1 MSEFL
6 KGQFLIAGYRLRD
19 DNFFKSVVLIVEHN
33 DQGAMGVIVN
43 RPSDETVSETLAGHF
58 DLPETGDV
66 VYLGGPVEPAALF
79 IVHDGGVD
87 EPDEPEI
94 VPGIYVASS
103 AETFEKIV
111 RGAADDL
118 PVRYRIYKGCAGW
131 GPGQLEG
138 EMARGDWLVNPAT
151 EEVVFD
157 EDPYAV
163 WEEQV
168 NAVYSKHRLLPH
180 PEVSPEWN

>member
-33 DQGAMGVIVN
+33 AQGAMGVIVN

-111 RGAADDL
+111 RGAAEEVKKL
-118 PVRYRIYKGCAGW
+118 CSTTTRTPSGKSRSIPSTPSTVCSRIPKS
-131 GPGQLEG
+131 
-138 EMARGDWLVNPAT
+138 ARSGTDPCMRSSSSASPPPAT
-151 EEVVFD
+151 RASSSSTA
-157 EDPYAV
+157 PKA
-163 WEEQV
+163 
-168 NAVYSKHRLLPH
+168 R
-180 PEVSPEWN
+180 